1 MSSSQI
7 PSIKRRRN
15 ICKAHPPTPTTLL
28 PHYWAHWPRLI
39 IHSSADSV
47 QYANFRTYLTLN
59 SHKNFKFLNDTGFRR
74 ILLCNKLRT
83 PRRII
88 GRFFHHRIDGC
99 SIVWKHTYIQIEIT
113 LTIIMRVASILLVSL
128 AVHVS
133 AQQRHEENNSYLR
146 LNRRV
151 IGEKIVFLD
160 EEEQNQQGRYLSS
173 KSGSK
178 SGSGS
183 R

>member
-1 MSSSQI
+1 
-7 PSIKRRRN
+7 
-15 ICKAHPPTPTTLL
+15 
-28 PHYWAHWPRLI
+28 
-39 IHSSADSV
+39 
-47 QYANFRTYLTLN
+47 
-59 SHKNFKFLNDTGFRR
+59 
-74 ILLCNKLRT
+74 
-83 PRRII
+83 
-88 GRFFHHRIDGC
+88 
-99 SIVWKHTYIQIEIT
+99 
-113 LTIIMRVASILLVSL
+113 MRVASILLVSL

-133 AQQRHEENNSYLR
+133 AQQRHEENDSYLR

-151 IGEKIVFLD
+151 IGEKVVFLD